1 MNDDEAVREVGW
13 VARRAREIVL
23 TPIGQEDPAEMLEFY
38 ERKAALLRHIG
49 EDEMAAHADS
59 QAAAWRPGGAFYRPA
74 TTGAA
79 PTR

>member
-23 TPIGQEDPAEMLEFY
+23 TPIGDEDPADMIEFY

-49 EDEMAAHADS
+49 DAELASRAES
-59 QAAAWRPGGAFYRPA
+59 QAAAYRPGGAYAR
-74 TTGAA
+74 
-79 PTR
+79 